1 MRHVVPPVTIFHHR
15 AAVLLRLS
23 RSLAVTQSLLS
34 RQPDA
39 HLLSLDDQVRVNR
52 LPGTN
57 GLTCK
62 LTLAQNHK
70 IFQQRFGK
78 AEFNF
83 VPETFK
89 LSETNQNPT
98 SVDPEEQYPVDKVW
112 IVKPL
117 NNSGGRGIYLTCR
130 PENVPPAKKG
140 WEFLVQSYITD
151 PYLINGHKFDLR
163 VYVLLT
169 GLDPLRM
176 FLYKDGLVRSVHL
189 LMYTYSYLVCPGL
202 PRSRIRRAGRTCP
215 TSALISPM
223 SCHQDMISAAK
234 KKS

>member
-1 MRHVVPPVTIFHHR
+1 MTK
-15 AAVLLRLS
+15 
-23 RSLAVTQSLLS
+23 SLLS
-34 RQPDA
+34 QQPDA
-39 HLLSLDDQVRVNR
+39 DLMSLDNQVRVNR

-89 LSETNQNPT
+89 LSETSQNPT
-98 SVDPEEQYPVDKVW
+98 SVDPEEQHTVDKVW

-117 NNSGGRGIYLTCR
+117 NNSGGRGIYLTSK
-130 PENVPPAKKG
+130 PEDVPPANKG

-189 LMYTYSYLVCPGL
+189 LMYKYSNLVCLGL
-202 PRSRIRRAGRTCP
+202 PRSRTQRAGKICQI
-215 TSALISPM
+215 SALISQM
-223 SCHQDMISAAK
+223 
-234 KKS
+234 